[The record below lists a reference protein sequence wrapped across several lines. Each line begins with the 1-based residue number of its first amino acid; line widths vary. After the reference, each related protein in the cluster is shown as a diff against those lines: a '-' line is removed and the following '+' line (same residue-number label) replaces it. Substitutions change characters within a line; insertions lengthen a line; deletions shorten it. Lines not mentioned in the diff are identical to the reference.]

1 MTSVIVGRVVAKSFF
16 CLENPVCVC
25 LCLARVLDA
34 LNTFATVSIERNLLK
49 STERK
54 FGEKS
59 VYRRA
64 RSCRCLP
71 KDLAVFAFS
80 VFLALVTASRVE
92 RMEGPRRVYDVF
104 RKFRLLLRIRV

>member
-1 MTSVIVGRVVAKSFF
+1 MIVGRVVAKSFF

-34 LNTFATVSIERNLLK
+34 LNTFAAVSIERNLLK

-64 RSCRCLP
+64 RSCRRLP
-71 KDLAVFAFS
+71 KDLAVFAFLS
-80 VFLALVTASRVE
+80 DFAFFALAFL
-92 RMEGPRRVYDVF
+92 EGFVGA
-104 RKFRLLLRIRV
+104 